1 MLSPEETEELQRWC
15 FQGGFQRLGSSIFR
29 TLQARPLGCRKLRNS
44 PNPQLRQKAQF
55 YAKELRGACP
65 AFLAGS
71 LRCPN
76 AAVRHWIGP
85 LEN

>member
-1 MLSPEETEELQRWC
+1 MVSPEETEELQRWC
-15 FQGGFQRLGSSIFR
+15 FQEGFQRLGPSIFP
-29 TLQARPLGCRKLRNS
+29 TLEARLLGCRKLRNS

-55 YAKELRGACP
+55 CAKELRGAYP

-71 LRCPN
+71 LLYLD
-76 AAVRHWIGP
+76 AAVRHWIGR